1 VLFLKICWKSLERK
15 RTKINKFKALILL
28 LLTALIFNACSGSG
42 GNDLDKVQV
51 KELKEKVNSNS
62 SLIETMEAS
71 GNIAFDSPEQ
81 SGQGWIEVRIK
92 KPDSV
97 FVKIEGP
104 FGISIAQA
112 LITRYDFIYYNVQ
125 ENRAILGPTNDI
137 NIGAILRIKV
147 SFDELLSG
155 FSGGFMLHENIIDTL
170 NAESENG
177 LYTVYAPREPGTQ
190 KYFID
195 PAIFT
200 VQKYNSY
207 DENKKTVVEVNYGN
221 YFEESASGKT
231 VYFPSSIKINNPE
244 KKQSVYVDYVNKT
257 FNKSDIKFNIK
268 IPKSAKVT
276 KWD

>member
-1 VLFLKICWKSLERK
+1 
-15 RTKINKFKALILL
+15 
-28 LLTALIFNACSGSG
+28 
-42 GNDLDKVQV
+42 
-51 KELKEKVNSNS
+51 
-62 SLIETMEAS
+62 MEAS

-97 FVKIEGP
+97 FVRIDGP

-137 NIGAILRIKV
+137 NIGAVLRIKV
-147 SFDELLSG
+147 SFDELISG
-155 FSGGFMLHENIIDTL
+155 FSGGFIFETSELDSA
-170 NAESENG
+170 NAGSEKG
-177 LYTVYAPREPGTQ
+177 LYTITTNSPPGSK

-195 PAIFT
+195 PSIYT
-200 VQKYNSY
+200 VNKYNSF
-207 DENKKTVVEVNYGN
+207 DEDKKTVVEVDYNN
-221 YFEESASGKT
+221 YFEENASGNT
-231 VYFPSSIKINNPE
+231 VYFPSSIKIRNPE
-244 KKQSVYVDYVNKT
+244 KKQSVYVDYINKT
-257 FNKSDIKFNIK
+257 FNKPDLKFSIK

>member
-1 VLFLKICWKSLERK
+1 MVLS
-15 RTKINKFKALILL
+15 
-28 LLTALIFNACSGSG
+28 ACSGSA
-42 GNDLDKVQV
+42 GNDLDKVPV
-51 KELKEKVNSNS
+51 KEIKQRVNNNS

-125 ENRAILGPTNDI
+125 ENKAILGPTNDI

-155 FSGGFMLHENIIDTL
+155 FSGGFILSENNLDTL
-170 NAESENG
+170 SAGSENG
-177 LYTVYAPREPGTQ
+177 LYTIYAPREPGAQ

-195 PAIFT
+195 PSIYT
-200 VQKYNSY
+200 VQKYNSI
-207 DENKKTVVEVNYGN
+207 DENQKTIVEVNYGS
-221 YFEESASGKT
+221 YFEENASGKS
-231 VYFPSSIKINNPE
+231 VYFPSSIKINNPG
-244 KKQSVYVDYVNKT
+244 KNQSVYVDYVNKT
-257 FNKSDIKFNIK
+257 FNKSDLKFSIK

>member
-1 VLFLKICWKSLERK
+1 MIGLERK
-15 RTKINKFKALILL
+15 RTKIKKFKALILL
-28 LLTALIFNACSGSG
+28 LLTGLIFNACSGSG
-42 GNDLDKVQV
+42 GNDLDKVPV
-51 KELKEKVNSNS
+51 KEIKQRVNNNS
-62 SLIETMEAS
+62 SIIETMEAS

-97 FVKIEGP
+97 FIRIEGP

-125 ENRAILGPTNDI
+125 ENKAILGPTNDI

-155 FSGGFMLHENIIDTL
+155 FSGGFMLLENVVDSL
-170 NAESENG
+170 NPESENG
-177 LYTVYAPREPGTQ
+177 LYTINAPREPGTQ
-190 KYFID
+190 KYYID
-195 PAIFT
+195 PTLYT

-207 DENKKTVVEVNYGN
+207 DENRKTIVEINYSN
-221 YFEESASGKT
+221 YFEENAAGRI
-231 VYFPSSIKINNPE
+231 VYFPSSIKINNPG
-244 KKQSVYVDYVNKT
+244 KKQSVYVDYVNKS
-257 FNKSDIKFNIK
+257 FNRSDIKFNIK

>member
-1 VLFLKICWKSLERK
+1 M
-15 RTKINKFKALILL
+15 L
-28 LLTALIFNACSGSG
+28 LLTALIFDACSGSG
-42 GNDLDKVQV
+42 GNDLDKLPV
-51 KELKEKVNSNS
+51 KEIKQRVNNNS

-125 ENRAILGPTNDI
+125 ENKAILGPTNDI

-155 FSGGFMLHENIIDTL
+155 FSGGFVLVDSDKDSL
-170 NAESENG
+170 DAGSENG
-177 LYTVYAPREPGTQ
+177 LYTITAPRKPGTQ
-190 KYFID
+190 MYYID
-195 PAIFT
+195 PTLYT
-200 VQKYNSY
+200 VQKYNSL
-207 DENKKTVVEVNYGN
+207 DEYQKTIVEVNYGN
-221 YFEESASGKT
+221 YFEENASGRT
-231 VYFPSSIKINNPE
+231 VYFPSSIKINNPG
-244 KKQSVYVDYVNKT
+244 KKQSVYVDYINKT
-257 FNKSDIKFNIK
+257 FNKSDIKFSIK

-276 KWD
+276 KWE